1 MAVMGSLF
9 DVIKCGKIYLLRLT
23 DLQKDR
29 KCNYG
34 YKWLSIIK
42 INNRSLPSSGFG
54 RTTTPATP
62 LPSLTPS
69 HPSAAPKSL

>member
-1 MAVMGSLF
+1 MLF
-9 DVIKCGKIYLLRLT
+9 TLLERGKNLLSG
-23 DLQKDR
+23 
-29 KCNYG
+29 YG

-54 RTTTPATP
+54 RTTPATP

>member
-1 MAVMGSLF
+1 MYLDNHSTQKNAVYNF
-9 DVIKCGKIYLLRLT
+9 TLLERGRNL
-23 DLQKDR
+23 LSG
-29 KCNYG
+29 CG

-42 INNRSLPSSGFG
+42 INNRSLPISGFG

-62 LPSLTPS
+62 LPPITPS